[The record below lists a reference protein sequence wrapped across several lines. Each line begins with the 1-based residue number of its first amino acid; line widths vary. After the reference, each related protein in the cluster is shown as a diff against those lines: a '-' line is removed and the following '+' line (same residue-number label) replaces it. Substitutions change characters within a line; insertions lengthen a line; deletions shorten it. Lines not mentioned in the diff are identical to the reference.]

1 MIEKVITL
9 LGFFTKGLGF
19 RIVLCFLPP
28 IVAAWTFFILLL
40 VNLYHYHPESFTPT
54 LVLGLLGIAVGSVIV
69 CILILTIVPP
79 LRRLVDIT
87 ADLQEG
93 RTDFSIP
100 YLARNDE
107 IGDLARSFD
116 VLREGLIKA
125 ATLEA
130 ANRAEAEA
138 KIAHGSRI
146 SSLARNFEAVI
157 KTVVGSLT
165 GAASALQTS
174 AASMLETSRQ
184 TQQQSNVVASASQ
197 DASSNV
203 QAVAGATEQMTV
215 SSREIGR
222 QVSKASE
229 MAAEAV
235 REANRTGGVVD
246 GLARDAEKI
255 GSVVELIQ
263 EITAQTNL
271 LALNATIEAARA
283 GDAGK
288 GFAVVASE
296 VKTLAGQTAKATE
309 EISAQIADIQ
319 NATTSTVEAIRTISG
334 SISDISEVAAAV
346 ATAAQQ
352 QVAATV
358 EISDNVQQA
367 ALGTG
372 EISRNIA
379 GVAEAIDLTSTVA
392 STVLSAAN
400 QLAGEAETLRKEV
413 EQFLTALNK
422 A

>member
-1 MIEKVITL
+1 M
-9 LGFFTKGLGF
+9 
-19 RIVLCFLPP
+19 
-28 IVAAWTFFILLL
+28 AAWTFFILHL
-40 VNLYHYHPESFTPT
+40 VNLYQFHPESFTQT

-69 CILILTIVPP
+69 CVLILSIVPP
-79 LRRLVDIT
+79 LRRIVDVT
-87 ADLQEG
+87 STLQQG
-93 RTDFSIP
+93 RTDFTIP
-100 YLARNDE
+100 YQGRKDE
-107 IGDLARSFD
+107 IGDLARSFE

-138 KIAHGSRI
+138 KIAHGTRI
-146 SSLARNFEAVI
+146 AGLARNFEAVI
-157 KTVVGSLT
+157 KAVVGSLT
-165 GAASALQTS
+165 GSAGDLQASAAAMLAASQ
-174 AASMLETSRQ
+174 Q

-222 QVSKASE
+222 QVSNASQ
-229 MAAEAV
+229 MAAAAV
-235 REANRTGGVVD
+235 QEANRTGTVVD
-246 GLARDAEKI
+246 RLARDAEKI
-255 GSVVELIQ
+255 GSVIQLIQ

-283 GDAGK
+283 GDAGR

-296 VKTLAGQTAKATE
+296 VKSLAAQTAKATE
-309 EISAQIADIQ
+309 DIATQITDIQTATSSTVDAIKGISDSIADI
-319 NATTSTVEAIRTISG
+319 
-334 SISDISEVAAAV
+334 SDVASAV
-346 ATAAQQ
+346 ASAAQQ
-352 QVAATV
+352 QVTATA

-379 GVAEAIDLTSTVA
+379 GVAEAVDQTSTVA
-392 STVLSAAN
+392 GTVLNAAN
-400 QLAGEAETLRKEV
+400 QLATEAESLRREV
-413 EQFLTALNK
+413 ETFLAALDK